1 MTIPTLRT
9 IRTTV
14 YDNFGVRLKF
24 IQASRHR
31 LEGVLKFS
39 ARLGNWLTDA
49 GNKRSNFQNFQIPN
63 LSVTGVRLMS
73 KYLVGTRGPGVRHSS
88 VGCLRNNV
96 DEPFGC
102 TPARNWLKFGQHM
115 HLLKANNFSFM
126 SDSCQMAGFV
136 RTGRTDFCGLR
147 ASVSPP

>member
-24 IQASRHR
+24 IQPSRHR

-39 ARLGNWLTDA
+39 ARLEIWLPDA
-49 GNKRSNFQNFQIPN
+49 GNKRLNFRKFQISN
-63 LSVTGVRLMS
+63 LSVTGVRLMA
-73 KYLVGTRGPGVRHSS
+73 KHRPGTRGPGVRHSS

-96 DEPFGC
+96 G
-102 TPARNWLKFGQHM
+102 
-115 HLLKANNFSFM
+115 
-126 SDSCQMAGFV
+126 
-136 RTGRTDFCGLR
+136 
-147 ASVSPP
+147 

>member
-24 IQASRHR
+24 IQPSRHR

-63 LSVTGVRLMS
+63 LSVIGVRLMS
-73 KYLVGTRGPGVRHSS
+73 KHPLGTRGPGVRLSAVAPLTEKSRFALWPSPLMDCSEIRQVDAS
-88 VGCLRNNV
+88 VEGAHLFFYVRLLS
-96 DEPFGC
+96 D
-102 TPARNWLKFGQHM
+102 RWFGQD
-115 HLLKANNFSFM
+115 LKKCKFLQTPS
-126 SDSCQMAGFV
+126 
-136 RTGRTDFCGLR
+136 GRR
-147 ASVSPP
+147 

>member
-24 IQASRHR
+24 IQPSRHR

-49 GNKRSNFQNFQIPN
+49 GNKRLNFQNFQIPN
-63 LSVTGVRLMS
+63 LSVIGVRLMS
-73 KYLVGTRGPGVRHSS
+73 KHPLGTRGPGVRHSS

-96 DEPFGC
+96 CEPFGC

-136 RTGRTDFCGLR
+136 RTGRTDFCWLR